1 MTITA
6 KARQLRSLG
15 PLRRVLV
22 VDDDVETGAVLS
34 DYLGG
39 IGYDAQFATN
49 GGRALDLLR
58 GGALPDVV
66 VCGDWT
72 SGLTPAEFIGRIRA
86 GGATSH
92 LPVLRLTRGAS
103 SSVAGADGSDAAIGS
118 PFRLLELGD
127 KLVRLQDP
135 RR

>member
-1 MTITA
+1 MTTA

-22 VDDDVETGAVLS
+22 VDDDAETGSVLS

-39 IGYDAQFATN
+39 IGYDAQLAPN

-58 GGALPDVV
+58 LGALPDVV
-66 VCGDWT
+66 VCGDWK
-72 SGLTPAEFIGRIRA
+72 SGLTPAEFIGRLRA
-86 GGATSH
+86 DAATSH
-92 LPVLRLTRGAS
+92 LPVLRMTPEGSAS
-103 SSVAGADGSDAAIGS
+103 GPDGSDAAIGS
-118 PFRLLELGD
+118 PFRLLDLGD

>member
-1 MTITA
+1 MMMTA
-6 KARQLRSLG
+6 KARQLRSFG
-15 PLRRVLV
+15 PLRHVLV
-22 VDDDVETGAVLS
+22 VDDNAETRSVLS

-39 IGYDAQFATN
+39 IGYDAQFATS

-58 GGALPDVV
+58 AGGVPDVV
-66 VCGDWT
+66 VCGDWN
-72 SGLTPAEFIGRIRA
+72 SGLTVPEFIERLRA
-86 GGATSH
+86 DAATSD
-92 LPVLRLTRGAS
+92 LPVLRMTPEGS
-103 SSVAGADGSDAAIGS
+103 SSVAGADGSDASIGS